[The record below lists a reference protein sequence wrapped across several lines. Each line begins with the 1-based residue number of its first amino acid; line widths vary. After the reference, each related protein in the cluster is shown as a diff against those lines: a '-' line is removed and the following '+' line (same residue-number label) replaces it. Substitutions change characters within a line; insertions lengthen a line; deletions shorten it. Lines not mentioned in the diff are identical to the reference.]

1 MNPSSIQRDLPLEQ
15 FVEKFKGKD
24 TDECYTPPAVYEAV
38 LNWCRKE
45 YNIPDDAPIVRPF
58 RPGGDYQAE
67 MYPQGCY
74 VIDNPP
80 FSILADICQFY
91 NACGFKYFLF
101 GNGLTILNLAIHA
114 NLVIACGRITY
125 ANGASVN
132 TSFVTNMGDYWVQT
146 RPDLR
151 LAIKEAMGKEPGRSK
166 PTYEYDR
173 HILPSA
179 HLSVLA
185 TNNVDLRLTKKD
197 ATFVRTVGNEKNHPF
212 GGALLL
218 KDAFSVEA
226 HVKLAHSQDVKRTP
240 VTLTAAEY
248 AYVMQED

>member
-15 FVEKFKGKD
+15 FVEKFKSKD
-24 TDECYTPPAVYEAV
+24 TDECYTPPAVYDAV

-45 YNIPDDAPIVRPF
+45 YNIPDDATILRPF
-58 RPGGDYQAE
+58 KPGGDYE
-67 MYPQGCY
+67 REDYPSGCY
-74 VIDNPP
+74 IIDNPP
-80 FSILADICQFY
+80 FSILADICKFY

-101 GNGLTILNLAIHA
+101 GNGLTILNLAAYA
-114 NLVIACGRITY
+114 NIVIACGRIIY

-132 TSFVTNMGDYWVQT
+132 TSFVTNMGDWWVQT

-151 LAIKEAMGKEPGRSK
+151 RAIKEAMGKEPGRSK
-166 PTYEYDR
+166 PIYEFDR

-179 HLSVLA
+179 NLSVLA
-185 TNNVDLRLTKKD
+185 TNNVTLKLTKQD
-197 ATFVRTVGNEKNHPF
+197 ATFVRTVGNEKNKPF

-218 KDAFSVEA
+218 KDAFANEA
-226 HVKLAHSQDVKRTP
+226 HDKLSHSHDIKRTT
-240 VTLTAAEY
+240 VTLTSAEH

>member
-24 TDECYTPPAVYEAV
+24 TDECYTPPAVYDAV

-58 RPGGDYQAE
+58 KPGGDYE
-67 MYPQGCY
+67 NEDYPTGCY

-80 FSILADICQFY
+80 FSILTKIVDFY
-91 NACGFKYFLF
+91 NKAGIHYFLF
-101 GNGLTILNLAIHA
+101 GNGLTILNLSVYA
-114 NLVIACGRITY
+114 NIVIACGRITY

-132 TSFVTNMGDYWVQT
+132 TSFVTNMGDWWVQT

-151 LAIKEAMGKEPGRSK
+151 LAIKEAMGKDPGRAK
-166 PTYEYDR
+166 PTYEYER
-173 HILPSA
+173 HVLPSA
-179 HLSVLA
+179 HLSVMA
-185 TNNVDLRLTKKD
+185 TNNVDIRLTKKD
-197 ATFVRTVGNEKNHPF
+197 AAFVRTVGNEKNHPF

-218 KDAFSVEA
+218 KDAFANEA
-226 HVKLAHSQDVKRTP
+226 HDKLRSSQDVKRTL
-240 VTLTAAEY
+240 VTLTSAEQ
-248 AYVMQED
+248 AYVMQD

>member
-45 YNIPDDAPIVRPF
+45 YDIPDDAPIVRPF
-58 RPGGDYQAE
+58 RPGGNYQAE

-80 FSILADICQFY
+80 FSILTKIVDFY
-91 NACGFKYFLF
+91 NKAGIHYFLF
-101 GNGLTILNLAIHA
+101 GNGLTILNLADYCNI
-114 NLVIACGRITY
+114 VVACARITY

-132 TSFVTNMGDYWVQT
+132 TSFVTDLGDWWVQT

-151 LAIKEAMGKEPGRSK
+151 IAVKEAMGKDPGRAK
-166 PTYEYDR
+166 PAYEYDR

-179 HLSVLA
+179 HLSVMA
-185 TNNVDLRLTKKD
+185 TNNVDLRLTKQD
-197 ATFVRTVGNEKNHPF
+197 AAFVRTVGNEKNHPF

-218 KDAFSVEA
+218 KDAFAVEA

-240 VTLTAAEY
+240 VTLTSAEY